1 MGDIENVE
9 RFLREHSFFK
19 NMDPAACKTVA
30 ECAAN
35 EAFNAGDYLIR
46 EGDLADKFYLLRHG
60 NVALEVPVRGS
71 ESMIVETLQ
80 EGDVLG
86 WPWLVSPY
94 RWRVDARALHL
105 VRAIS
110 LDASCL
116 RDQCERDHTLGFE
129 LFKRFIPVI
138 ASRLEAGRFQLIDMY
153 SKYYDRS
160 K

>member
-1 MGDIENVE
+1 MGEIENLE
-9 RFLREHSFFK
+9 RFIREHPFFK
-19 NMDPAACKTVA
+19 GIDQKACATIVG
-30 ECAAN
+30 CAAN
-35 EAFNAGDYLIR
+35 ERFDAGEYIFR
-46 EGDLADKFYLLRHG
+46 EGGAADKFYLLRHG

-94 RWRVDARALHL
+94 RWRVDARAMHL

-138 ASRLEAGRFQLIDMY
+138 ASRLEAGRFQLIDM
-153 SKYYDRS
+153 
-160 K
+160 